1 MGNQQQ
7 KPERIDRLG
16 LLFGLLAILSW
27 PFSGAHEGGL
37 YALLG
42 FNFLACLFL
51 QRSTKGVL
59 LARICLIVTLLGLVI
74 SYQSP
79 LLPTGY
85 DINPFATASRY
96 SAFFMIV
103 YFSIIGSKPSSKG
116 GDSSPPPTP
125 RGETPMTPNLWAL
138 VLFVSAV
145 SLLTLGACTGLEIL
159 FMMAIPPAIAAPL
172 AFVYSVLRG
181 VGREAMR
188 KSGTT
193 DDLES
198 DLPSV

>member
-16 LLFGLLAILSW
+16 LLFGFLAILSW

-59 LARICLIVTLLGLVI
+59 LARVCLIVTLLGLVI

-79 LLPTGY
+79 LRPAGY
-85 DINPFATASRY
+85 DLDPFATASRY
-96 SAFFMIV
+96 SAFFMMV
-103 YFSIIGSKPSSKG
+103 YFSIIGSKPTSRG
-116 GDSSPPPTP
+116 REGSPPVP
-125 RGETPMTPNLWAL
+125 RGKAPMTPNLWAL

-145 SLLTLGACTGLEIL
+145 SLVVLGACTKLEIL
-159 FMMAIPPAIAAPL
+159 FLMAIPPAIAAPI
-172 AFVYSVLRG
+172 AFAYGVLRG

-188 KSGTT
+188 KSDATG
-193 DDLES
+193 DLES
-198 DLPSV
+198 DLPST